1 MSTNHVVAD
10 ISAFEALQD
19 DANAQMDKPQSSM
32 AVFNAPAD
40 VKDIRQVASDLI
52 QAIDGCLPT
61 FKKYRQAQ
69 DQYNTTLQ
77 AVSDRRKREAT
88 SIKGNPERQK
98 VFDREQAAMQ
108 DTWRPV
114 VDKLAELQR
123 LR

>member
-1 MSTNHVVAD
+1 MPTNHVIAD

-19 DANAQMDKPQSSM
+19 GANAQMDKPQSAM
-32 AVFNAPAD
+32 AVFNAPQD

-52 QAIDGCLPT
+52 QAIDGCLPA

-69 DQYNTTLQ
+69 DQYNTTLK
-77 AVSDRRKREAT
+77 AVSDRRKREAAA
-88 SIKGNPERQK
+88 IKGDPERQK

-114 VDKLAELQR
+114 VNKLAELQR